1 MQSNPLPTSTQRTGA
16 TAAFAI
22 TGLLWT
28 LWLAGILAVIT
39 NGRLYLLLWT
49 GSAVVLWFLVL
60 EQLRDPKHS
69 ALAVAVKWWVFT
81 LLGPFALAYVLYLR
95 STSSAP
101 RAAQPPSAAPPRY
114 SAPPLTLEA
123 RVTFLER
130 RVSEL
135 QSTVDE
141 LRADK
146 PAVPSRAAAAAP
158 PPPPPRPA
166 PVPPQPAPSATTRV
180 PIPPPPAPAR
190 AASSVPPRARGFDWG
205 RTISVEDL
213 MG

>member
-81 LLGPFALAYVLYLR
+81 LLGPFALAYVLI
-95 STSSAP
+95 S
-101 RAAQPPSAAPPRY
+101 PPSLDLAAH
-114 SAPPLTLEA
+114 L
-123 RVTFLER
+123 
-130 RVSEL
+130 
-135 QSTVDE
+135 
-141 LRADK
+141 LRAKLFSVDGFVGAIWTTERVK
-146 PAVPSRAAAAAP
+146 QTAVIRISLLVPLSRQLRAELTDEADRLIRFIEP
-158 PPPPPRPA
+158 D
-166 PVPPQPAPSATTRV
+166 
-180 PIPPPPAPAR
+180 AR
-190 AASSVPPRARGFDWG
+190 TFEIHFAD
-205 RTISVEDL
+205 
-213 MG
+213 